1 MFLKRSL
8 VTLAGILVF
17 IGVFLLRFHLADAH
31 IQNTFRE
38 ERMKFGVADTVLTL
52 PEAEPPPLHPAVA
65 NPPPAPPAPAPTP
78 SDTSSDAPTPPPGS
92 APDTNTIIGP
102 VLPSTPPT
110 PAPDSSTPDSNST
123 PAPSAPS
130 MPAPDTNAD
139 GPMAPPSTMNE
150 PPASPFQFAAYD
162 PSREALSLSVLEA
175 GQSSQFP
182 TRTNAPAVTPAPAST
197 NASTNAPTVSTET
210 NAPASA
216 PATNAISSKAS
227 APAPVSPKTEET
239 SGPTNGAP
247 VTAATS
253 KTEAPSPLAHAV
265 SVGGRAIVLGYHQFT
280 GPGVPSKNIY
290 SMSQDVFETEMKYL
304 QDNGYHVIPLSDVV
318 RFVKHEIGLP
328 PNAVAI
334 TIDDGYKSAIN
345 YAAPV
350 LKKYHYPWTFFVYP
364 EFITRTESKGA
375 ASWPDLLA
383 LQADG
388 VDIESHSMTHPQLT
402 KKVQKFNGTRHL
414 LSPDEYDAFLT
425 SETAGAK
432 AILEKE
438 LGKPIPYFA
447 YPYGD
452 YNKVVE
458 AKAVA
463 AGYEAIFTV
472 ADNPVHITTDIH
484 SIGRYIIT
492 KPVERNFAAY
502 LRQGALSLAEV
513 NPAPGAI
520 TSDPRPVI
528 TAVLGFNGDPKSLE
542 TEVRDFG
549 TVRHDFDP
557 QTSTVRLYLPRDLI
571 QPDVIVN
578 IRAKDAQSG
587 QTMVANWHFEYEP
600 SGAAPA
606 PPHPPISATAPT
618 TNSASA
624 SKTESTETV
633 SAPAAKTNAAPVAAS
648 EKAPT
653 HAATASKTA
662 ATNP

>member
-17 IGVFLLRFHLADAH
+17 IGIFLLRFHLSDAH
-31 IQNTFRE
+31 IQNIFQN
-38 ERMKFGVADTVLTL
+38 ERMKFGVADAVLTV
-52 PEAEPPPLHPAVA
+52 PEAEPPVQHPAA
-65 NPPPAPPAPAPTP
+65 PTPPPAPPATAAPAPADDSSSSSDTP
-78 SDTSSDAPTPPPGS
+78 SPPPGS

-102 VLPSTPPT
+102 VPPSSQTPESTPTPDSAPTNAPAPAT
-110 PAPDSSTPDSNST
+110 PAPE
-123 PAPSAPS
+123 
-130 MPAPDTNAD
+130 TNID
-139 GPMAPPSTMNE
+139 GPMAPSSTMIE
-150 PPASPFQFAAYD
+150 RRPSPFQFAAYHL
-162 PSREALSLSVLEA
+162 SRAAISVAVLEA
-175 GQSSQFP
+175 GQSTQFP
-182 TRTNAPAVTPAPAST
+182 SATETNTPTSTST
-197 NASTNAPTVSTET
+197 NAASTATSTNTPSAATNAASASTET
-210 NAPASA
+210 NAPAAA
-216 PATNAISSKAS
+216 PSTNSISSKAPVPASEKPES
-227 APAPVSPKTEET
+227 APAS
-239 SGPTNGAP
+239 TNSAP

-253 KTEAPSPLAHAV
+253 APTATPGHAV
-265 SVGGRAIVLGYHQFT
+265 SVGGRAIVLGFHQFT

-290 SMSQDVFETEMKYL
+290 SMSQDVFEGEMKYL

-350 LKKYHYPWTFFVYP
+350 LKKYHYPWTYFVYP
-364 EFITRTESKGA
+364 DFITRTESKGA

-402 KKVQKFNGTRHL
+402 KKVQKFHGSRHL
-414 LSPDEYDAFLT
+414 LSTDEYAQFLT
-425 SETAGAK
+425 DETAGAK
-432 AILEKE
+432 AVLEKE
-438 LGKPIPYFA
+438 LGRPIKYFA

-452 YNKVVE
+452 YNKVVQE
-458 AKAVA
+458 AAIA

-549 TVRHDFDP
+549 TVR
-557 QTSTVRLYLPRDLI
+557 
-571 QPDVIVN
+571 
-578 IRAKDAQSG
+578 
-587 QTMVANWHFEYEP
+587 QTMVANWHFEYQP

-606 PPHPPISATAPT
+606 PPHAPISSVGS
-618 TNSASA
+618 TNSASVAPPKSEA
-624 SKTESTETV
+624 STASTSVPKVKAE
-633 SAPAAKTNAAPVAAS
+633 AAS
-648 EKAPT
+648 SSEVKASTPSSS
-653 HAATASKTA
+653 SKTA